1 MITYTS
7 FPVQYM
13 YCQFQASRELHQSE
27 LNNMNLSPRVLYA
40 GYKIMHPLQPDVQ
53 SYSYLCSTI

>member
-1 MITYTS
+1 MITYTN

-40 GYKIMHPLQPDVQ
+40 GYKIMHPLQPDV
-53 SYSYLCSTI
+53 